1 MSFDFNYVYM
11 MYCLRFLKHF
21 LNILQSLVND
31 LKETYDDEFD
41 EMRVYSTIML
51 YCSYFFAV

>member
-11 MYCLRFLKHF
+11 MQCLRFLNHF

-31 LKETYDDEFD
+31 LKETYDDEFG

>member
-11 MYCLRFLKHF
+11 MQCLRFLKHF

-41 EMRVYSTIML
+41 EMRVYTIML